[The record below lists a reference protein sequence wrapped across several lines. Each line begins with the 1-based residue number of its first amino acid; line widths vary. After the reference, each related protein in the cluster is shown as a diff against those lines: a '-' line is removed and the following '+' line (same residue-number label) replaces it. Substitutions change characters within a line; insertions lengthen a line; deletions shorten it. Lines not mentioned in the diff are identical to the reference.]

1 MIPPPSA
8 RGQVTLLPIAT
19 ARRTWQASAALLR
32 QHPVLLVATLVALLA
47 SGVAVVFVPA
57 LLGRLVDVVTGSG
70 GTTAVDLIA
79 VGLLV
84 ALLARAMFTGLGELL
99 LARLGEQVLARL
111 RERVVRRAL
120 DTPLD
125 TVERSGTGDL
135 VQRTGGDITVIS
147 EGLRSAIP
155 AVATAMIDVVL
166 TLVGLTVLD
175 WRLGLAGLAP
185 LPIWIIATRWYLRTS
200 GPRYAAERARRR
212 GSDPEPG
219 QQPDRCGDRTRV
231 PAAGP
236 PPAPDPARPRTRPSG
251 PGCAARTTS
260 AQFGA
265 VLNGAEMVGV
275 LSILLAGF
283 LLVRSEAITLGAATA
298 AAFYF
303 TRLFSP
309 LMRML
314 YLLDEAQSAGAALA
328 RLIGVTDLPAPAV
341 PAAPRTPRDA
351 SIALSGIRFG
361 YEDGPEVLHG
371 IDLAL
376 VPGERVAVVGTTGA
390 GKTTLGA
397 LAAGVREPRDGEV
410 RIGGVP
416 LGELADLRR
425 HVVLVTQEV
434 HVFAGTVADNL
445 RLARPDAADADLRAA
460 LTQVGV
466 DLDLDA
472 VVGHGA
478 DELSATHAQQ
488 LALTRLVLAD
498 PDIAILDEAT
508 AEAGSAGARVLE
520 ATAERALRGRT
531 AIVIAHRL
539 TQAVTADR
547 VVVMDKG
554 RVVEVGRHEDLVRAD
569 GPYARLWSAW
579 TSAR

>member
-1 MIPPPSA
+1 MTLPST

-19 ARRTWQASAALLR
+19 TRRTWQASAALLR
-32 QHPVLLVATLVALLA
+32 EHPVLLAGTVAALLA
-47 SGVAVVFVPA
+47 SGVAIVFVPA
-57 LLGRLVDVVTGSG
+57 LLGRLVDAVRGGG
-70 GTTAVDLIA
+70 GTAAVDLVA
-79 VGLLV
+79 VGLLA
-84 ALLARAMFTGLGELL
+84 ALLARAMFIGVGQLL

-125 TVERSGTGDL
+125 TVERAGTGDL

-147 EGLRSAIP
+147 EGFRTAIP
-155 AVATAMIDVVL
+155 AVATALIDVAL
-166 TLVGLTVLD
+166 TLVGLTLLD

-185 LPIWIIATRWYLRTS
+185 LPIWILATRWYLRTS
-200 GPRYAAERARRR
+200 GPRYAAERTADSAQTQSLVSSITGAATVRAFRLQARHLRR
-212 GSDPEPG
+212 IGATAE
-219 QQPDRCGDRTRV
+219 
-231 PAAGP
+231 AAVR
-236 PPAPDPARPRTRPSG
+236 AKMR
-251 PGCAARTTS
+251 ARTTS
-260 AQFGA
+260 SQFGA
-265 VLNGAEMVGV
+265 TLNGAEMVGV

-283 LLVRSEAITLGAATA
+283 LLVRAEAITLGAATA

-309 LMRML
+309 LMMML
-314 YLLDEAQSAGAALA
+314 YLLDEAQAAGAALA
-328 RLIGVTDLPAPAV
+328 RLIGVTDLPPPPV

-351 SIALSGIRFG
+351 SVALSGVRFG
-361 YEDGPEVLHG
+361 YDDGPEVLHG
-371 IDLAL
+371 IDLSLA
-376 VPGERVAVVGTTGA
+376 PGERVAVVGTTGA

-397 LAAGVREPRDGEV
+397 LVAGVREPREGEI

-416 LGELADLRR
+416 VADLADLRR

-445 RLARPDAADADLRAA
+445 RLARPDADEAELRAA
-460 LTQVGV
+460 LDRVGV
-466 DLDLDA
+466 HLDLGA
-472 VVGHGA
+472 VVGRGA

-539 TQAVTADR
+539 TQAVDADR
-547 VVVMDKG
+547 VVVMEKG
-554 RVVEVGRHEDLVRAD
+554 RVVEVGRHADLVSAG

>member
-1 MIPPPSA
+1 MARSRCCRSPP
-8 RGQVTLLPIAT
+8 

-32 QHPVLLVATLVALLA
+32 EHPALLVATLATLIA

-57 LLGRLVDVVTGSG
+57 LLGRLVDVVGAAG
-70 GTTAVDLIA
+70 GPATVDLIA

-84 ALLARAMFTGLGELL
+84 ALLTRALFTGLGEML

-147 EGLRSAIP
+147 EGLRGAIP
-155 AVATAMIDVVL
+155 AVVTALIDVAL

-185 LPIWIIATRWYLRTS
+185 LPIWILATRWYLRTS
-200 GPRYAAERARRR
+200 GPRYAAERTADGAQTQSLVSSLTGAATVRAFRLQARHLRR
-212 GSDPEPG
+212 IRETSDAAVRAG
-219 QQPDRCGDRTRV
+219 TR
-231 PAAGP
+231 
-236 PPAPDPARPRTRPSG
+236 
-251 PGCAARTTS
+251 ARTTS
-260 AQFGA
+260 SQFGS

-283 LLVRSEAITLGAATA
+283 FLVRSEAITLGAATA

-309 LMRML
+309 LMTML

-328 RLIGVTDLPAPAV
+328 RLIGVTDLPPPPV
-341 PAAPRTPRDA
+341 PAAPRTPQDA
-351 SIALSGIRFG
+351 SIALSGVRFG
-361 YEDGPEVLHG
+361 YDDGPEVLHG

-376 VPGERVAVVGTTGA
+376 APGERVAVVGTTGA

-397 LAAGVREPRDGEV
+397 LVAGVREPREGEI

-416 LGELADLRR
+416 LAELADLRR

-445 RLARPDAADADLRAA
+445 RLARPDASDAELRATLA
-460 LTQVGV
+460 QVGV

-472 VVGHGA
+472 VVGQGA

-508 AEAGSAGARVLE
+508 AEAGSAGARLLE

-539 TQAVTADR
+539 TQAVSADR

-554 RVVEVGRHEDLVRAD
+554 RVVEVGRHDDLVRAD

>member
-1 MIPPPSA
+1 MVNSA
-8 RGQVTLLPIAT
+8 RGQVTLLPVAT
-19 ARRTWQASAALLR
+19 TRRTWQASAALLR
-32 QHPVLLVATLVALLA
+32 EHPALLAATVATLLA

-57 LLGRLVDVVTGSG
+57 LLGRLVDAVSGAG
-70 GTTAVDLIA
+70 GTAAVDLIA
-79 VGLLV
+79 IGLLA
-84 ALLARAMFTGLGELL
+84 ALLARALFTGLGQLL

-120 DTPLD
+120 DTPLEI
-125 TVERSGTGDL
+125 VERAGTGDL
-135 VQRTGGDITVIS
+135 VQRTGGDITVVS
-147 EGLRSAIP
+147 EGFRTAIP
-155 AVATAMIDVVL
+155 AVATALIDVAL
-166 TLVGLTVLD
+166 TLVGLTLLD

-185 LPIWIIATRWYLRTS
+185 LPIWIFATRWYLRTS
-200 GPRYAAERARRR
+200 GPRYAAERTADGAQTQSLVSSLTGAATVRAFRLQARHLRR
-212 GSDPEPG
+212 IGATADAAV
-219 QQPDRCGDRTRV
+219 RAKTR
-231 PAAGP
+231 
-236 PPAPDPARPRTRPSG
+236 AR
-251 PGCAARTTS
+251 ATS
-260 AQFGA
+260 SQFGSI
-265 VLNGAEMVGV
+265 LNGAEMVGV
-275 LSILLAGF
+275 LSILLTGF
-283 LLVRSEAITLGAATA
+283 FLVRSDAITLGAATA

-309 LMRML
+309 LMMML

-328 RLIGVTDLPAPAV
+328 RLIGVTDLPPPPV
-341 PAAPRTPRDA
+341 PAAPRTPEDA
-351 SIALSGIRFG
+351 SISLSRVRFG
-361 YEDGPEVLHG
+361 YDDGPEVLHG
-371 IDLAL
+371 IDLTLA
-376 VPGERVAVVGTTGA
+376 PGERVAVVGTTGA

-397 LAAGVREPRDGEV
+397 LAAGVREPREGEI
-410 RIGGVP
+410 RIGGIP
-416 LGELADLRR
+416 LAELADLRR

-445 RLARPDAADADLRAA
+445 RLARPDADDAELRSA
-460 LTQVGV
+460 LAEVGV

-508 AEAGSAGARVLE
+508 AEAGSAGARLLE
-520 ATAERALRGRT
+520 ATAERALRRRT

-539 TQAVTADR
+539 TQAVDADR
-547 VVVMDKG
+547 AVVMEKG
-554 RVVEVGRHEDLVRAD
+554 RVVEVGRHADLVRAD

>member
-1 MIPPPSA
+1 MVNSA
-8 RGQVTLLPIAT
+8 RGQVTLLPVAT
-19 ARRTWQASAALLR
+19 TRRTWQASVALLR
-32 QHPVLLVATLVALLA
+32 EHPALLAATVATLLA

-57 LLGRLVDVVTGSG
+57 LLGRLVDAVSGAG
-70 GTTAVDLIA
+70 GTAAVDLIA
-79 VGLLV
+79 IGLLA
-84 ALLARAMFTGLGELL
+84 ALLARALFTGLGQLL

-120 DTPLD
+120 DTPLEI
-125 TVERSGTGDL
+125 VERAGTGDL
-135 VQRTGGDITVIS
+135 VQRTGGDITVVS
-147 EGLRSAIP
+147 EGFRTAIP
-155 AVATAMIDVVL
+155 AVATALIDVAL
-166 TLVGLTVLD
+166 TLVGLTLLD

-185 LPIWIIATRWYLRTS
+185 LPIWIFATRWYLRTS
-200 GPRYAAERARRR
+200 GPRYAAERTADGAQTQSLVSSLTGAATVRAFRLQARHLRR
-212 GSDPEPG
+212 IGATADAAV
-219 QQPDRCGDRTRV
+219 RAKTR
-231 PAAGP
+231 
-236 PPAPDPARPRTRPSG
+236 AR
-251 PGCAARTTS
+251 ATS
-260 AQFGA
+260 SQFGSI
-265 VLNGAEMVGV
+265 LNGAEMVGV
-275 LSILLAGF
+275 LSILLTGF
-283 LLVRSEAITLGAATA
+283 FLVRSDAITLGAATA

-309 LMRML
+309 LMMML

-328 RLIGVTDLPAPAV
+328 RLIGVTDLPPPPV
-341 PAAPRTPRDA
+341 PAAPRTPEDA
-351 SIALSGIRFG
+351 SISLSRVRFG
-361 YEDGPEVLHG
+361 YDDGPEVLHG
-371 IDLAL
+371 IDLTLA
-376 VPGERVAVVGTTGA
+376 PGERVAVVGTTGA

-397 LAAGVREPRDGEV
+397 LAAGVREPREGEI
-410 RIGGVP
+410 RIGGIP
-416 LGELADLRR
+416 LAELADLRR

-445 RLARPDAADADLRAA
+445 RLARPDADDAELRSA
-460 LTQVGV
+460 LAEVGV

-508 AEAGSAGARVLE
+508 AEAGSAGARLLE
-520 ATAERALRGRT
+520 ATAERALRRRT

-539 TQAVTADR
+539 TQAVDADR
-547 VVVMDKG
+547 AVVMEKG
-554 RVVEVGRHEDLVRAD
+554 RVVEVGRHADLVRAD

>member
-1 MIPPPSA
+1 MTSPTA
-8 RGQVTLLPIAT
+8 RGQVTLLPIAST
-19 ARRTWQASAALLR
+19 RRTWQASAALLGE
-32 QHPVLLVATLVALLA
+32 HSALLVATVATLLA
-47 SGVAVVFVPA
+47 SGVAIVFVPA
-57 LLGRLVDVVTGSG
+57 LLGRLVDAVRDG
-70 GTTAVDLIA
+70 GGAAAVDVIA

-84 ALLARAMFTGLGELL
+84 ALLARALFTGLGQLL

-125 TVERSGTGDL
+125 TVERAGTGDL

-147 EGLRSAIP
+147 EGLRTAIP
-155 AVATAMIDVVL
+155 AVATALIDVAL
-166 TLVGLTVLD
+166 TLVGLTLLD

-185 LPIWIIATRWYLRTS
+185 LPIWIVATRWYIRTS
-200 GPRYAAERARRR
+200 GPRYAAERTANGAQTQSLVSSLTGARTVRAFGLQARHLRR
-212 GSDPEPG
+212 IRETSH
-219 QQPDRCGDRTRV
+219 
-231 PAAGP
+231 AAVRAGV
-236 PPAPDPARPRTRPSG
+236 R
-251 PGCAARTTS
+251 ARTTS
-260 AQFGA
+260 SQFGPM
-265 VLNGAEMVGV
+265 LNGAEMVGV
-275 LSILLAGF
+275 VSILLAGF
-283 LLVRSEAITLGAATA
+283 FLVRSEAITLGAATA

-309 LMRML
+309 LMMML
-314 YLLDEAQSAGAALA
+314 YLLDEAQAAGAALA
-328 RLIGVTDLPAPAV
+328 RLIGVTDLPPPPV

-351 SIALSGIRFG
+351 SVSLSGVRFG
-361 YEDGPEVLHG
+361 YDDGPEVLHG
-371 IDLAL
+371 IDLSLA
-376 VPGERVAVVGTTGA
+376 PGERVAVVGTTGA

-397 LAAGVREPRDGEV
+397 LVAGVREPREGEI

-445 RLARPDAADADLRAA
+445 RLARPDADDAELRAA
-460 LTQVGV
+460 LDRVGV
-466 DLDLDA
+466 DLRLDA

-539 TQAVTADR
+539 TQAVDADR
-547 VVVMDKG
+547 VVVMEKG
-554 RVVEVGRHEDLVRAD
+554 RVVEVGRHADLVARE